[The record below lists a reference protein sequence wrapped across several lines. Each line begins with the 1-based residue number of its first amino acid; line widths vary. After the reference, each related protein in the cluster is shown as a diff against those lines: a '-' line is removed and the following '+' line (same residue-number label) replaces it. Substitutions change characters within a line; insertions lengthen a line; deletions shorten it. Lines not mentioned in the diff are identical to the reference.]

1 MEEQVVVVA
10 GIDCGSNSTRL
21 LISEV
26 NNGEI
31 KKLYKTHHVTKTS
44 EGLEDCKKISI
55 DAKKRLFKILRNYLK
70 VIQRYEA
77 SQVLCIGTAVFRD
90 AENSEEIIKEI
101 KQKFDI
107 NLRVIS
113 GEEEGHLTSVGILST
128 SVLNDNFLIID
139 IGGRSTELI
148 YDNREKINVD
158 SINLGVVSLNEI
170 FLNQNPITSNSE
182 ELAIKFINNNFKSA
196 EKFSNRELIG
206 VAGTCTSIASI
217 FLNQK
222 KYNEDEIHLQ
232 KIDFDWLESFYN
244 KIKFMTVAQIIGN
257 FSSLDPK
264 RGITLTAGALLLF
277 SLMKKFE
284 INELKV
290 SKSDILEGLILKNH

>member
-31 KKLYKTHHVTKTS
+31 KKLFKTHNVTKTS
-44 EGLEDCKKISI
+44 EGIEDFKKISLE
-55 DAKKRLFKILRNYLK
+55 AKKRLFKVLRNYLK
-70 VIQRYEA
+70 EIEKYQA

-90 AENSEEIIKEI
+90 SENSEEIIEEI
-101 KQKFDI
+101 KQKFDL
-107 NLRVIS
+107 NVRLIS
-113 GEEEGHLTSVGILST
+113 GEEEGQLTSVGVLST
-128 SVLNDNFLIID
+128 LGFNNDFLIID

-148 YDNREKINVD
+148 YDKKQKINVD
-158 SINLGVVSLNEI
+158 SVNSGVVSLNEN

-182 ELAIKFINNNFKSA
+182 ELAIEFINNSFHIDEN
-196 EKFSNRELIG
+196 FSNRKLIG

-222 KYNEDEIHLQ
+222 QYNEEEIHLQ
-232 KIDFDWLESFYN
+232 NINFDWVESFYN
-244 KIKFMTVAQIIGN
+244 KIKFMTVAQIIAN

-264 RGITLTAGALLLF
+264 RGATLTSGALLLS

-284 INELKV
+284 INQLKV
-290 SKSDILEGLILKNH
+290 SKSDILEGLILKNY